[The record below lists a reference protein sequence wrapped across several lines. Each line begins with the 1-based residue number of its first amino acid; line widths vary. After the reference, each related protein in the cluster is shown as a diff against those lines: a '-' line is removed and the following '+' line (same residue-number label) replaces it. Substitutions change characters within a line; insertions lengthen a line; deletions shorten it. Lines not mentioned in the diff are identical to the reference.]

1 MAELEGVQVS
11 ETPPA
16 SLIGG
21 LVCMTHNKHCT
32 VRLDRSKYDR
42 LVAIAAERECTA
54 SDLIRH
60 AVDAF
65 LGAGQILA
73 GSQRRLARI
82 NEFQHLALDIII
94 REQFPEYRDRILA
107 ETDKRLRSEE
117 HTSELQSLMRQ
128 TYSV

>member
-1 MAELEGVQVS
+1 M
-11 ETPPA
+11 TP
-16 SLIGG
+16 
-21 LVCMTHNKHCT
+21 NKHCT
-32 VRLDRSKYDR
+32 VRLDR

-107 ETDKRLRSEE
+107 ETDKRLE
-117 HTSELQSLMRQ
+117 
-128 TYSV
+128 TYHGA

>member
-1 MAELEGVQVS
+1 M
-11 ETPPA
+11 TP
-16 SLIGG
+16 
-21 LVCMTHNKHCT
+21 NKHCT

-107 ETDKRLRSEE
+107 ETDKRLETRSEKR
-117 HTSELQSLMRQ
+117 SEGKECVSQWRAGWSP
-128 TYSV
+128 